1 MVVTTLNMGRER
13 RVTTETGD
21 LRDPIAKSWQRAALA
36 GLTPG
41 NALDHLTYSEVDLAS
56 PLLSAACPVIDEL
69 NDQLED
75 SMFSTLLVDRVG
87 RISQRWCGNDGIRRA
102 FDNVGVDV
110 GASLL
115 EEAVGT
121 NALGTVLETRTSISV
136 NGNEHFAVPLRRFS
150 CYGHP
155 IFHPTT
161 RRIEGVLD
169 ITALMEE
176 ASPLL
181 PPLVARAVADIEQ
194 RLLDRSRVS
203 DKQLLAAFQ
212 AAGTR
217 RRAVVAIGQ
226 DLLMSN
232 HAAAD
237 LLGSTDVAL
246 LRTLVGDLRDKAD
259 IDLTLESGLDVRV
272 EAIRVGGARGGAL
285 LHVEPRRELRL
296 APHLPRPDAA
306 HAPVLVSGPPGSGRS
321 KEARQVS
328 DSEPVT
334 VLTAA
339 AALLDGAEPWAK
351 NFGALVRAGQGTVC
365 VDGFDLL
372 PDDLVDLVSTHVAAR
387 QAPRLVLVCGPLE
400 GLTGRAAALASECT
414 ERRMLTPLASRLHEV
429 PKLVR
434 AMLVDLGAD
443 SSLHFTP
450 GALRALSAQ
459 PWPGNLRELRAVV
472 QHVVWRQRTGAV
484 VVDALPEAYRA
495 QEPSKKLAPID
506 RAERTAIIE
515 ALREHDGN
523 KVKAAQA
530 LGISRTTLYAKMR
543 TLRITVY

>member
-1 MVVTTLNMGRER
+1 MTTRAQ
-13 RVTTETGD
+13 D
-21 LRDPIAKSWQRAALA
+21 LRDPIAESWRRAELA

-41 NALDHLTYSEVDLAS
+41 SALDHLTYGDVDHTTPLQIAAS
-56 PLLSAACPVIDEL
+56 PVLDEL
-69 NDQLED
+69 NEQLEGT
-75 SMFSTLLVDRVG
+75 MFGTLLVDREG
-87 RISQRWCGNDGIRRA
+87 RIAQRWCGDTGARRA
-102 FDNVGVDV
+102 FDNLGVDV

-136 NGNEHFAVPLRRFS
+136 NGREHFAVALRRFS

-194 RLLDRSRVS
+194 RLLDGSRVS
-203 DKQLLAAFQ
+203 EKQLLAAFQ
-212 AAGTR
+212 AAASR
-217 RRAVVAIGQ
+217 RRAVVAIGN

-232 HAAAD
+232 QAAAD

-246 LRTLVGDLRDKAD
+246 LRMLASDVRGEAS
-259 IDLTLESGLDVRV
+259 IDLTLESGLEVRV
-272 EAIRVGGARGGAL
+272 EAARVGGARGGAL
-285 LHVEPRRELRL
+285 LHVEPHREPKR
-296 APHLPRPDAA
+296 PRPATDAPST
-306 HAPVLVSGPPGSGRS
+306 HAPLLVAGPPGSGRS
-321 KEARQVS
+321 AEARRLADPQ
-328 DSEPVT
+328 PVA
-334 VLTAA
+334 VLNAA
-339 AALLDGAEPWAK
+339 SALLDGTDAWAR
-351 NFGALVRAGQGTVC
+351 NFGALVRAGQGSVC
-365 VDGFDLL
+365 IDGIDLL
-372 PDDLVDLVSTHVAAR
+372 PDDLVDLVASHLAER
-387 QAPRLVLVCGPLE
+387 RAPRLVLVSGPVD
-400 GLTGRAAALASECT
+400 GLSGRAAALAGECT
-414 ERRMLTPLASRLHEV
+414 ERRLLTPLASRPQEI
-429 PKLVR
+429 PELVR

-443 SSLHFTP
+443 PSLHFTP
-450 GALRALSAQ
+450 GALGALSSQ

-472 QHVVWRQRTGAV
+472 EHVVRRRRTGAV
-484 VVDALPEAYRA
+484 VVDELPEAYRT
-495 QEPSKKLAPID
+495 QEPARPLAPID
-506 RAERTAIIE
+506 RAERTVIVA

-543 TLRITVY
+543 ALRITVY

>member
-1 MVVTTLNMGRER
+1 MA
-13 RVTTETGD
+13 TETGE

-41 NALDHLTYSEVDLAS
+41 NALDHLTYGDVDLAS
-56 PLLSAACPVIDEL
+56 PLLSAAGPVIDAL
-69 NDQLED
+69 NAQLED
-75 SMFSTLLVDRVG
+75 TMFSTLLVDREG
-87 RISQRWCGNDGIRRA
+87 RISQRWCGDNGTRRA
-102 FDNVGVDV
+102 FDNVGVDI

-121 NALGTVLETRTSISV
+121 NAPGTVLETRTSISI
-136 NGNEHFAVPLRRFS
+136 NGGEHFAEQLRRFS

-169 ITALMEE
+169 ITALTEE

-181 PPLVARAVADIEQ
+181 PPLIARAVADIEQ

-203 DKQLLAAFQ
+203 DRQLLAAFQ
-212 AAGTR
+212 AAGTH

-237 LLGSTDVAL
+237 LLGATDIAL
-246 LRTLVGDLRDKAD
+246 LRMLVGELRDKAN
-259 IDLTLESGLDVRV
+259 IDVTLESGQDVRV
-272 EAIRVGGARGGAL
+272 EAIRVGGSRGGAL
-285 LHVEPRRELRL
+285 LHIEPRRELRL
-296 APHLPRPDAA
+296 VPHLPRPDVT
-306 HAPVLVSGPPGSGRS
+306 HAPILVCGPPGSGRS
-321 KEARQVS
+321 TEARLAS
-328 DSEPVT
+328 DSKPVT

-339 AALLDGAEPWAK
+339 AALLDGAEAWAK
-351 NFGALVRAGQGTVC
+351 DFGAMVRAGQGTVC
-365 VDGFDLL
+365 IDGFDLL
-372 PDDLVDLVSTHVAAR
+372 PDHLLDLVSTHLAAR
-387 QAPRLVLVCGPLE
+387 RAPGLVLVCGPLE
-400 GLTGRAAALASECT
+400 DLTGRAAALASECT
-414 ERRMLTPLASRLHEV
+414 QRRVLTPVSSRLHEI
-429 PKLVR
+429 PELVR

-450 GALRALSAQ
+450 GALHALSAQ

-472 QHVVWRQRTGAV
+472 EHVVRHQKTGAV
-484 VVDALPEAYRA
+484 VVGDLPEAYRT

-506 RAERTAIIE
+506 RAERAVISE

-523 KVKAAQA
+523 KVRAAQA

-543 TLRITVY
+543 ALRITVY

>member
-1 MVVTTLNMGRER
+1 MTTGTDE
-13 RVTTETGD
+13 
-21 LRDPIAKSWQRAALA
+21 LRDPIAKSWQRATMA

-41 NALDHLTYSEVDLAS
+41 NALDHLTYSDVDTS
-56 PLLSAACPVIDEL
+56 GPLLSAASAVLDEL
-69 NDQLED
+69 NDQLQGT
-75 SMFSTLLVDRVG
+75 MFSTLLVDREG
-87 RISQRWCGNDGIRRA
+87 RIAQRWCGDRGGRRA
-102 FDNVGVDV
+102 FDNLGLDV

-121 NALGTVLETRTSISV
+121 NALGTVLETRTSIAI
-136 NGNEHFAVPLRRFS
+136 NGGEHFAVPLRRFS

-226 DLLMSN
+226 DLFMSN
-232 HAAAD
+232 QAASD

-246 LRTLVGDLRDKAD
+246 LRMLVGDLHDNAD
-259 IDLTLESGLDVRV
+259 VDLTLESGLEVRV
-272 EAIRVGGARGGAL
+272 EASRVGGARGGAL
-285 LHVEPRRELRL
+285 LHVEPRRELRV
-296 APHLPRPDAA
+296 APRAVRPDLA

-321 KEARQVS
+321 TEARRS
-328 DSEPVT
+328 SEVQPVT

-339 AALLDGAEPWAK
+339 SALLDGAEAWAR

-365 VDGFDLL
+365 VDGIDLL
-372 PDDLVDLVSTHVAAR
+372 PDDLIDLVATHLAER
-387 QAPRLVLVCGPLE
+387 KAPRLVLVCGPVE
-400 GLTGRAAALASECT
+400 GLSGRAAALAGECT
-414 ERRMLTPLASRLHEV
+414 ERRV
-429 PKLVR
+429 
-434 AMLVDLGAD
+434 
-443 SSLHFTP
+443 
-450 GALRALSAQ
+450 
-459 PWPGNLRELRAVV
+459 
-472 QHVVWRQRTGAV
+472 
-484 VVDALPEAYRA
+484 
-495 QEPSKKLAPID
+495 LAPW
-506 RAERTAIIE
+506 RAGRTSFPSWY
-515 ALREHDGN
+515 DGCWPTS
-523 KVKAAQA
+523 APAPRCT
-530 LGISRTTLYAKMR
+530 SRRARSVPSRPSPGPATCASCGPSSTTSYATSAPAPSSSTSCRRPTGPRSRRRSWRRSSMQSAPSSSR
-543 TLRITVY
+543 PCASTTATR